1 MISLKACCIQLIY
14 TLDYELV
21 ILYNVFNIIILNLIL
36 VSSIR
41 VKFLYFFLL
50 LFTSAYWGFLF
61 SFDGIIF
68 ILLLTELTL
77 ILVFILLFFK
87 LSFQL
92 TNTRISN
99 YIILSFILV
108 FNISFLSYFWVE
120 YSLVYLA
127 YYTYTTF
134 YVFIITSDF
143 FIFFYSLFFTLPYI
157 TTMLGA
163 LLGLFSIFFILIF
176 FILKMYSVKQ
186 KYFKKQLFLL
196 RKQNVIHQSIQ
207 LTILQ
212 TFQK

>member
-1 MISLKACCIQLIY
+1 MISLKACCIQLLY
-14 TLDYELV
+14 TLDYELA
-21 ILYNVFNIIILNLIL
+21 ILYNLFSFIILNLII

-61 SFDGIIF
+61 SFDGIMF
-68 ILLLTELTL
+68 ILVLTELTL

-87 LSFQL
+87 LSIQL
-92 TNTRISN
+92 TRIIISN
-99 YIILSFILV
+99 YIILALLLI
-108 FNISFLSYFWVE
+108 FNISFLSYFWGE
-120 YSLVYLA
+120 YSVAYLV

-143 FIFFYSLFFTLPYI
+143 FIFFYVLFFMLPHI
-157 TTMLGA
+157 TTVLGI

-176 FILKMYSVKQ
+176 FILKIYFLKQ

-207 LTILQ
+207 LTVLQ